1 MTKIIDCNKVNPSS
15 ECHHVVRGET
25 EEEVLANAKEHAKSH
40 GFKEVTPELVAMIKS
55 NIEEESAPTR

>member
-15 ECHHVVRGET
+15 DCHHVVRGET
-25 EEEVLANAKEHAKSH
+25 EEEVLENAKKHAVEH

-55 NIEEESAPTR
+55 NIRDE